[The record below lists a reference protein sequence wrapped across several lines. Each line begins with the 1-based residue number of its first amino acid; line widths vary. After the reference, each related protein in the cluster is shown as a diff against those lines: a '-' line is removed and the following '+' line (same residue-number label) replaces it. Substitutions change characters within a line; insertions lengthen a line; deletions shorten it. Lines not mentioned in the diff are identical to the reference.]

1 MTRLDSTRLNWTT
14 LFILNLKIRDSRFEI
29 RGPGHVS
36 QVKSISDGF
45 DSRGEMTDSRPLG
58 RAQPAELGVMENS
71 TDMEGRGGIGG
82 KRVNKRELWDLESAC
97 VPAGGIDSL
106 F

>member
-1 MTRLDSTRLNWTT
+1 MSDLTRLDSTGLPY
-14 LFILNLKIRDSRFEI
+14 LFSISRFEI

-71 TDMEGRGGIGG
+71 TDMEGKGSTNGNFGI
-82 KRVNKRELWDLESAC
+82 
-97 VPAGGIDSL
+97 
-106 F
+106 